1 MALVV
6 VVVVILRPLVAHRS
20 SKGAFWWLA
29 GWLGSIYL
37 SLSLCA
43 PIHIYVY
50 LNGCESSG
58 GGVVPSIQVGEF
70 VSQKHIYNV

>member
-1 MALVV
+1 MDMALVV

-37 SLSLCA
+37 SLCSYTYIRVFEWMRILGWWCRS
-43 PIHIYVY
+43 VY
-50 LNGCESSG
+50 PGWGIRFAKTYL
-58 GGVVPSIQVGEF
+58 
-70 VSQKHIYNV
+70 

>member
-29 GWLGSIYL
+29 RVYL
-37 SLSLCA
+37 SLSVLLY
-43 PIHIYVY
+43 IYMYVY